1 MNSIIPHDILLKIKE
16 SQDQTLN
23 RVKAEAST
31 EIHLIGEKFIAELK
45 NNLDSILSD
54 PFNIYLKIPR
64 ISTNNSKLY
73 LSELRKK
80 YAIEFH
86 HELQLS
92 NSPDGSYFYI
102 LLKHERITCEGD
114 PRPQQLMLD
123 AAAPSVEEQEDD
135 RKKFDAIEA
144 GRARSTLRSG
154 MFEKKDMDGILQ
166 PLFLQRRNSKL
177 SLPTISARRA
187 REQQISVSDNPEASE
202 CESESGAP
210 VKQAPVKQAPA
221 SSMQAD

>member
-187 REQQISVSDNPEASE
+187 REQISVSDNPEASE